1 MSEYYIRFVPENI
14 HIALSKEELQRI
26 EKLNWG
32 GNTPKLIF
40 GEKIQFADA
49 GLNFESVKCP
59 SCKDDLFEWWSDA
72 MSSAYS
78 EKQGFFNLE
87 AVTPCCE
94 VKTSLHDLEYSYQQ
108 GFYKTMIEVIP
119 LSDSQL
125 AIYEVAAALLE
136 ITGESWRVIHAH
148 Y

>member
-1 MSEYYIRFVPENI
+1 MALYIIRFIPENI
-14 HIALSKEELQRI
+14 HITLSRDELKRMEEL
-26 EKLNWG
+26 NWS
-32 GNTPKLIF
+32 GNIPKLIL

-59 SCKDDLFEWWSDA
+59 SCKDDLFEWWRDA

-78 EKQGFFNLE
+78 ENQGFFNLE
-87 AVTPCCE
+87 VVTPCCA

-108 GFYKTMIEVIP
+108 GFYKTMIEVMP
-119 LSDSQL
+119 VLDSKLSVDEID
-125 AIYEVAAALLE
+125 AGLLE